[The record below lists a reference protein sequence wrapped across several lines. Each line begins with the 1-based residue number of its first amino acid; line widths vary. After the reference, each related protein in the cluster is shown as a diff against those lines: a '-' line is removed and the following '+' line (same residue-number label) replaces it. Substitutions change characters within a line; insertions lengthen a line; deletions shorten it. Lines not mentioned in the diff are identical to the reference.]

1 MFSTILKFKRKAILR
16 ELSKEWVTY
25 FILAPVM
32 MGVVFLLGR
41 RIFSDFAVGIGRIN
55 PVSLP
60 QETIVRLAF
69 FSLFLKVFF
78 NFLPMAKRLFPT
90 ERSLSA
96 EDLLPIDY
104 NIRYYVF
111 YIEQLLRDLPFFI
124 FAVFL
129 VFFFGRPDLIAWPI
143 TMWFFFPGVEIGF
156 TLFWIHFRSPER
168 KELAGFF
175 LVIFFLLLIMPIA
188 QFSWWFDAFTI
199 VFATAGFQFGFKV
212 WRYRDMGRVEQFLV
226 QHENRADKGWVAGI
240 LHGLCRM
247 VPKNIRSLVRRDL
260 ILTARNFVP
269 HFWRNLVLALLVSFA
284 VTERGEVALAPFC
297 AVAVFII
304 SSTVSPLFTLQR
316 LFRSADG
323 ALPISAEQVWCA
335 KLWYARLLALPIPFI
350 IWGIEMT
357 ARPIPLMESLTLLL
371 TLFLLGIAVAS
382 LVGGSICEG
391 DQRPALQYI
400 VAALLSALA
409 TLFIAI
415 FNPAMFL
422 VLFPILSHLKA
433 SAITRL
439 EHEEVSPQ

>member
-1 MFSTILKFKRKAILR
+1 MFASILKFKRKAILR
-16 ELSKEWVTY
+16 ELSEEWVTY

-32 MGVVFLLGR
+32 IGVVFLLGR
-41 RIFSDFAVGIGRIN
+41 RVFADFAVDIGRIN

-60 QETIVRLAF
+60 QEITVRLAF
-69 FSLFLKVFF
+69 FLLFLKVFF
-78 NFLPMAKRLFPT
+78 NFLPMTKRLFPT
-90 ERSLSA
+90 ERSLSV

-111 YIEQLLRDLPFFI
+111 YIEQLFRDLPFFI

-129 VFFFGRPDLIAWPI
+129 VFFFGRPDLIGWPI
-143 TMWFFFPGVEIGF
+143 TMWFLFPGVEIGF

-168 KELAGFF
+168 KELAGLF
-175 LVIFFLLLIMPIA
+175 LVILFLLLIMPIA
-188 QFSWWFDAFTI
+188 QFSWWFDAFTLI
-199 VFATAGFQFGFKV
+199 FAATGFQFGFRV

-226 QHENRADKGWVAGI
+226 QHENREGKGRGADVLQA
-240 LHGLCRM
+240 LCRI

-269 HFWRNLVLALLVSFA
+269 HFWRNLVLALLVSFSVA
-284 VTERGEVALAPFC
+284 GRGAVALAPFC
-297 AVAVFII
+297 TVAVFIMA
-304 SSTVSPLFTLQR
+304 STVSPLFALQR
-316 LFRSADG
+316 PFRPADG
-323 ALPISAEQVWCA
+323 VLPISAEQVWRA
-335 KLWYARLLALPIPFI
+335 KLYYARLLALPIPFI
-350 IWGIEMT
+350 IWGVEMLV
-357 ARPIPLMESLTLLL
+357 RPVPLMESLTLLF

-422 VLFPILSHLKA
+422 VLFPILSHLKE

-439 EHEEVSPQ
+439 EHEEA